1 MALTCIAVRQAQTI
15 IAIAGMFAAGGSA
28 QTRRPVQAPPARVAN
43 AWMKVASA
51 RSADPVAA
59 SLRYARD
66 LAFDRGFGRG
76 GVLTPENAGPAISE
90 RAYAGMPPEIENLP
104 NRAIL
109 IATFTGFRSV
119 LTASG
124 RAVYTE
130 ITFRVSDA
138 IEDASGHASPNSDV
152 TVIVPGGSVTTES
165 GEVISFLTQPRP
177 YYVEPGRT
185 YLMVMTY
192 VPEGDYYVGPG
203 MLPPKTWDLTDG
215 VSKPNDW
222 VEVARERDGGATL
235 LGLTRGQL
243 VSLLRA
249 RFAR

>member
-1 MALTCIAVRQAQTI
+1 
-15 IAIAGMFAAGGSA
+15 
-28 QTRRPVQAPPARVAN
+28 
-43 AWMKVASA
+43 MKVPSA
-51 RSADPVAA
+51 KSADPVAA
-59 SLRYARD
+59 SLRHARD
-66 LAFDRGFGRG
+66 LALDRGFGRG
-76 GVLTPENAGPAISE
+76 GVLTPGNAGPAISE
-90 RAYAGMPPEIENLP
+90 RAYDGMPPEIENLP

-130 ITFRVSDA
+130 IAFRVSDA

-152 TVIVPGGSVTTES
+152 TVIVPGGSLTTEF
-165 GEVISFLTQPRP
+165 GEVISFLTQPRQ
-177 YYVEPGRT
+177 YFVEPGGT
-185 YLMVMTY
+185 YLMIMSY

-222 VEVARERDGGATL
+222 VEVARERQGGATL
-235 LGLTRGQL
+235 IGLTRDQL